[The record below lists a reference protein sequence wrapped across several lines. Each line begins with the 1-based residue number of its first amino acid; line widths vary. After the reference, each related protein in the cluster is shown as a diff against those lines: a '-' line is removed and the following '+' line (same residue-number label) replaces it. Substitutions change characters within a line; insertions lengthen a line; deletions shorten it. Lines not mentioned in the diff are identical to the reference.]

1 MSKNREREL
10 SFQTLTNPISRM
22 TDISQQ
28 ELEEVNIASPSRCHI
43 IIFPYCYI
51 AISSYR
57 PIAISSWRH
66 IILSASMSFGGQNS
80 SAYYSALFVSST
92 SKLHLKQQSIIL
104 ILILIIILIIVMI
117 RLSSCLTPTVMAK
130 STAKSWRLLWTR
142 SVTMMTMVTM
152 MLTIT
157 ITKTLTTSTMMT
169 MMTMLRKSS
178 WFSEWEPRR
187 VQVLFID

>member
-28 ELEEVNIASPSRCHI
+28 ELEEVNIASTSHRHI
-43 IIFPYCYI
+43 VILPYCYI
-51 AISSYR
+51 AISSHRHIAISSYR
-57 PIAISSWRH
+57 PISISSWRH

-92 SKLHLKQQSIIL
+92 SKLRLQQQSIIL
-104 ILILIIILIIVMI
+104 ILILIIVMI

-130 STAKSWRLLWTR
+130 STEKS
-142 SVTMMTMVTM
+142 
-152 MLTIT
+152 
-157 ITKTLTTSTMMT
+157 
-169 MMTMLRKSS
+169 
-178 WFSEWEPRR
+178 
-187 VQVLFID
+187 

>member
-28 ELEEVNIASPSRCHI
+28 ELEEVNIASTSHRHI
-43 IIFPYCYI
+43 IILPYCH
-51 AISSYR
+51 
-57 PIAISSWRH
+57 IAISSWPH
-66 IILSASMSFGGQNS
+66 IILTASMSFRGQNS

-92 SKLHLKQQSIIL
+92 SKLRLKQQSIIL

-130 STAKSWRLLWTR
+130 STEKS
-142 SVTMMTMVTM
+142 
-152 MLTIT
+152 
-157 ITKTLTTSTMMT
+157 
-169 MMTMLRKSS
+169 
-178 WFSEWEPRR
+178 
-187 VQVLFID
+187 